1 MFVLPA
7 FGNRFVGN
15 LVALLGAVAY
25 TGYIYV
31 AERVTRDDEADVWV
45 IFASEL
51 LTMAAYGS
59 IHVLVM
65 GSGRLLLNREPSLY
79 WSACYVGIATTVV
92 PTAISIIFQRYVP
105 PVTTAFLY
113 TLEPI
118 WSAVFA
124 AGILGE
130 HLSARG
136 YLGGLAILLGAALHS
151 LPLSCFPF
159 VPGRKDR
166 Q

>member
-1 MFVLPA
+1 M
-7 FGNRFVGN
+7 
-15 LVALLGAVAY
+15 
-25 TGYIYV
+25 
-31 AERVTRDDEADVWV
+31 
-45 IFASEL
+45 
-51 LTMAAYGS
+51 
-59 IHVLVM
+59 
-65 GSGRLLLNREPSLY
+65 
-79 WSACYVGIATTVV
+79 ATTVI
-92 PTAISIIFQRYVP
+92 PTAISIMFQRYVP

-130 HLSARG
+130 HLSARS
-136 YLGGLAILLGAALHS
+136 YLGGLAILLGAALHG